1 MLYHIL
7 YEFLYPLNPYW
18 APLKVLNV
26 FTYITFRT
34 AYASITA
41 LMISLLL
48 GPWLIG
54 RLREFQIGQQ
64 IREEG
69 PKSHQ
74 AKAGTPT
81 MGGVLIVVSIIAPA
95 LLWTNLRNRY
105 VWLLIISTI
114 AYAAVGFADDYLKIV
129 RKKSLGLTVREK
141 MGLQFLIAIS
151 IGIYLLYLMNRH
163 IYSTK
168 LTVPFF
174 KTFTPDLLIDRLFST
189 PFFFL
194 GYAPFLLFV
203 ALVIVG
209 CSNSV
214 NLTDGLDGL
223 AIGCTLI
230 ASAALTA
237 LTYITGH
244 AILSDYLDIQNIKDV
259 GEITIFCGSMVGAS
273 LGFLWYN
280 AHPAEIFMG
289 DVGSLA
295 LGGAIGTVAVIIKQ
309 ELLLIFIGGVFV
321 AEALSVMIQVFSYKF
336 RGGKRVF
343 RMAPLHHHF
352 ELSGWK
358 ESKII
363 IRFWIA
369 SLIFALFS
377 LSTLKLR

>member
-7 YEFLYPLNPYW
+7 YEFLYPLNHYW
-18 APLKVLNV
+18 APLRVLNV
-26 FTYITFRT
+26 FQYITFRT

-41 LMISLLL
+41 LLISLFL
-48 GPWLIG
+48 GPWLIT

-74 AKAGTPT
+74 KKAGTPT
-81 MGGVLIVVSIIAPA
+81 MGGVLIVVSIILPTM
-95 LLWTNLRNRY
+95 LWANLRNRY
-105 VWLLIISTI
+105 VWVAVLTTV
-114 AYAAVGFADDYLKIV
+114 AYAAVGFADDYIKIV
-129 RKKSLGLTVREK
+129 RKRSLGLTAREK
-141 MGLQFLIAIS
+141 IGFQIVIS
-151 IGIYLLYLMNRH
+151 LAVGVFLLYLMNIHLYDTR
-163 IYSTK
+163 
-168 LTVPFF
+168 LNVPFF
-174 KTFTPDLLIDRLFST
+174 KTFAPTLLIERLFAT
-189 PFFFL
+189 PFWFF
-194 GYAPFLLFV
+194 GYLPFLIFISI
-203 ALVIVG
+203 VIVG
-209 CSNSV
+209 SSNAV

-237 LTYITGH
+237 LTYVTGNMV
-244 AILSDYLDIQNIKDV
+244 LSDYLEISHIRQA
-259 GEITIFCGSMVGAS
+259 GELTIFCGTMVGAS

-280 AHPAEIFMG
+280 AYPAEVFMG

-295 LGGAIGTVAVIIKQ
+295 LGGAIGTIAVIVKE

-321 AEALSVMIQVFSYKF
+321 AEALSVMIQVVSFKT
-336 RGGKRVF
+336 RGKRVF

-352 ELSGWK
+352 ELIGWS
-358 ESKII
+358 ESKVI

-369 SLIFALFS
+369 ALILALFA